1 MEKAFEDAI
10 VDHLTTH
17 GWLSDTGSGTGAGS
31 SAASTRSS
39 TGWDKRRALYVPDV
53 LHWLE
58 TQYPEEYLK
67 AVPESLT
74 GVQREV
80 YVSKL
85 LDRLAEMLD
94 KTPILNNR
102 TKQVQHGLLGT
113 LRGGFS
119 HAQRGQRKA
128 TFGPMVAFYPENP
141 LYTNAI
147 EDAQRNRLRVLRQ
160 VPFDVTGTDTLDLVL
175 TVNGI
180 PVVTM
185 ELKTDNTQAVR
196 DAVKQYKEDRRPNK
210 NRPLLKPG
218 RALVHFAVSN
228 QEVYMS
234 TVLAGLN
241 TFFLPFNQGNDG
253 HAGNPP
259 NPHGSDT
266 SYLWEEVLDTE
277 LFLRILRDYALW
289 EPSSK
294 GNQGRL
300 IFPRYHQLR
309 ATEKVMD
316 DIATRGAGGRYLIQ
330 HSAGSGKTKTIAWL
344 AHRAGRFIDSTGK
357 PVFDSVI
364 VVTDRTVLDDNIKE
378 GLDLLRASE
387 GLVVNVD
394 NKLGSKSKT
403 LEAALSRGGHIVS
416 CTIQTFP
423 ALAKMMEKSPALAG
437 RNYCVI
443 MDEAHSSQHGE
454 AATRLREILVDVDL
468 PEGEDISADDVLL
481 AMNKAIANSPNLS
494 FIALTATPKGKTF
507 AVYGVPNPNG
517 KDDPSVPD
525 DPENPE
531 KRVAFD
537 SYFMSQAIEEGFIL
551 DVLGN
556 YSTYQM
562 FARIRDQLDREDT
575 VNLGEAVSD
584 MVRFVRIH
592 PTSIAQKVAVTVE
605 HFRRNVMHHLNGT
618 AKAMVVAPDRMSAA
632 TWSHKMNEYIAKS
645 EYTDMT
651 TLVAFSG
658 SLAYSD
664 DPDAPEI
671 TEASINGVRDTAL
684 HFREHDEAKVLIVAN
699 KFQTGFDEPRLCAM
713 YVDRELS
720 GVQAVQTLSR
730 LNRVIPDK
738 PKPMVVD
745 FVNEPAK
752 ILKSFEPYYR
762 DAHIEEEIPAN
773 ALADLGDILDAA
785 AFYTPEELQS
795 LADAYIARQDAETLQ
810 GLVSPI
816 RARWNNHMRQARQ
829 THNKE
834 AYKEGTAFRANLIKY
849 AHAWEFLSQI
859 VDFQDVLLHK
869 RAIVAGLMAK
879 NLNLERQ
886 DDEDDYTVGIEL
898 VGVAVEPATEGIDLG
913 LAAEEI
919 DGKLELPGFDGRPV
933 AKNSPVKAA
942 FDEAVDQVN
951 QILAAVGID
960 ASNEATKS
968 AIRASYGI
976 LVEDRTVQALARE
989 NDPSQVAGTDA
1000 FKNKGFGAIM
1010 QAARE
1015 SNEVFEAVTAD
1026 ADNLDLF
1033 LTALAKMLVAA
1044 SPRSVEKYFSSTNR
1058 PIEVDFGA
1066 NSSTEAPASY

>member
-1 MEKAFEDAI
+1 MGIQSTMEQAFEDAI
-10 VDHLTTH
+10 VDHLGQS
-17 GWLSDTGSGTGAGS
+17 GWLTDTGS
-31 SAASTRSS
+31 SA
-39 TGWDKRRALYVPDV
+39 GWDKARALYVPDV
-53 LHWLE
+53 LYWLK
-58 TQYPEEYLK
+58 TQYPEEYAK

-74 GVQREV
+74 GIQRDV

-85 LDRLAEMLD
+85 LDRLTEMLD
-94 KTPILNNR
+94 KTPILNNK
-102 TKQVQHGLLGT
+102 TKKVQQGLLGT

-119 HAQRGQRKA
+119 HSQRGQMKA

-147 EDAQRNRLRVLRQ
+147 EDAQKNRLRVLRQ
-160 VPFDVTGTDTLDLVL
+160 VPFDIKGTDTLDLVL

-196 DAVKQYKEDRRPNK
+196 DAVKQYKVDRKPTK

-228 QEVYMS
+228 QDVQMT
-234 TVLAGLN
+234 TVLAGLD

-253 HAGNPP
+253 HAGNPS

-266 SYLWEEVLDTE
+266 SYLWEEVFEPE

-294 GNQGRL
+294 GNKGRL
-300 IFPRYHQLR
+300 VFPRYHQLR
-309 ATEKVMD
+309 AAEKVID

-344 AHRAGRFIDSTGK
+344 AHRAGRVIDDAGT

-364 VVTDRTVLDDNIKE
+364 VVTDRTVLDNNIKE

-394 NKLGSKSKT
+394 NELGSKSKT
-403 LEAALSRGGHIVS
+403 LEAALTRGGHIIS

-454 AATRLREILVDVDL
+454 AATRLREILVDVDM
-468 PEGEDISADDVLL
+468 PDGEDISSDDVLL
-481 AMNKAIANSPNLS
+481 AMDKAVANSPNLS
-494 FIALTATPKGKTF
+494 FIALTATPKAKTL
-507 AVYGVPNPNG
+507 AAYGMVDPDNPG
-517 KDDPSVPD
+517 
-525 DPENPE
+525 

-537 SYFMSQAIEEGFIL
+537 TYEMSQAIEEGFIL
-551 DVLGN
+551 DVLAN
-556 YSTYQM
+556 YSTYAM
-562 FARIRDQLDREDT
+562 FARIRDELGREDT
-575 VNLGEAVSD
+575 VNFGEAVTD

-592 PTSIAQKVAVTVE
+592 PTSIAQKVEVAVE
-605 HFRRNVMHHLNGT
+605 HFRRNVMHHLGGT

-632 TWSHKMNEYIAKS
+632 TWSHKMNEYIAKRG
-645 EYTDMT
+645 YDDMT
-651 TLVAFSG
+651 TLVAISG
-658 SLAYSD
+658 SLKYGDGAD
-664 DPDAPEI
+664 VIEV
-671 TEASINGVRDTAL
+671 TEASMNGVPDTAL
-684 HFREHDEAKVLIVAN
+684 HFRENDDAKVLIVAN

-713 YVDRELS
+713 YVDRKLS

-730 LNRVIPDK
+730 LNRVFPDK

-745 FVNEPAK
+745 FVNETSA
-752 ILKSFEPYYR
+752 ILESFKPYYR
-762 DAHIEEEIPAN
+762 GAHIEDEIPAN
-773 ALADLGDILDAA
+773 ALADLGDTLDAA
-785 AFYTPEELQS
+785 AFYTPEELDK
-795 LADAYIARQDAETLQ
+795 LADAYIAREDSETLQ
-810 GLVSPI
+810 SLVSPI
-816 RARWNNHMRQARQ
+816 RGRWNDHMRDARLKLD
-829 THNKE
+829 KE
-834 AYKEGTAFRANLIKY
+834 AYEEGKSFRANLIKY

-859 VDFQDVLLHK
+859 VDFQDALLHK
-869 RAIVAGLMAK
+869 RAIVAGLLSK

-886 DDEDDYTVGIEL
+886 DDDDDYTVGIEL
-898 VGVAVEPATEGIDLG
+898 VGVAVEPIADAIDLG
-913 LAAEEI
+913 LASEEI
-919 DGKLELPGFDGRPV
+919 NGELELPGFDGRPV
-933 AKNSPVKAA
+933 GENSPVQAA

-951 QILAAVGID
+951 QLMSTLGVEGSTEAAG
-960 ASNEATKS
+960 S

-976 LVEDRTVQALARE
+976 LVEDMTVQALARE

-1000 FKNKGFGAIM
+1000 FKNKGFGALV

-1015 SNEVFEAVTAD
+1015 SQEVFETITAD
-1026 ADNLDLF
+1026 PDNLERF
-1033 LTALAKMLVAA
+1033 LEVLAHMIVAA
-1044 SPRSVEKYFSSTNR
+1044 KDEQESK
-1058 PIEVDFGA
+1058 
-1066 NSSTEAPASY
+1066 

>member
-1 MEKAFEDAI
+1 MGIRSTMEQAFEDAI
-10 VDHLTTH
+10 VDHLGQS
-17 GWLSDTGSGTGAGS
+17 GWLTDTGS
-31 SAASTRSS
+31 SA
-39 TGWDKRRALYVPDV
+39 GWDKARALYVPDV
-53 LHWLE
+53 LYWLE
-58 TQYPEEYLK
+58 TQYPEEYAK

-74 GVQREV
+74 GIQRDV

-85 LDRLAEMLD
+85 LDRLTEMLD
-94 KTPILNNR
+94 KTPILNNK
-102 TKQVQHGLLGT
+102 TKKVQHGLLGT

-119 HAQRGQRKA
+119 HSQRGQMKA
-128 TFGPMVAFYPENP
+128 TFGPLVAFYPENP

-147 EDAQRNRLRVLRQ
+147 EDAQKNRLRVLRQ
-160 VPFDVTGTDTLDLVL
+160 VPFDTTGTDTLDLVL

-196 DAVKQYKEDRRPNK
+196 DAVKQYKVDRKPTK

-228 QEVYMS
+228 QDVQMT
-234 TVLAGLN
+234 TVLAGLD

-253 HAGNPP
+253 HAGNPS

-266 SYLWEEVLDTE
+266 SYLWEEVFESE

-294 GNQGRL
+294 GNKGRL
-300 IFPRYHQLR
+300 VFPRYHQLR
-309 ATEKVMD
+309 AAEKVID

-344 AHRAGRFIDSTGK
+344 AHRAGRVIDDAGT

-394 NKLGSKSKT
+394 NELGSKSKT
-403 LEAALSRGGHIVS
+403 LEAALTRGGHIIS

-454 AATRLREILVDVDL
+454 AATRLREILVDVDM
-468 PEGEDISADDVLL
+468 PDGDDISSDDVLL
-481 AMNKAIANSPNLS
+481 AMDNAVANSPNLS
-494 FIALTATPKGKTF
+494 FIALTATPKAKTL
-507 AVYGVPNPNG
+507 AAYGMADPDNP
-517 KDDPSVPD
+517 D
-525 DPENPE
+525 

-537 SYFMSQAIEEGFIL
+537 TYEMSQAIEEGFIL
-551 DVLGN
+551 DVLAN
-556 YSTYQM
+556 YSTYAM
-562 FARIRDQLDREDT
+562 FARIRDELGREDT
-575 VNLGEAVSD
+575 VNFGEAVTD

-592 PTSIAQKVAVTVE
+592 PTSIAQKVEVAVE
-605 HFRRNVMHHLNGT
+605 HFRRNVMHHLGGT

-632 TWSHKMNEYIAKS
+632 TWSHKMNEYIAKRG
-645 EYTDMT
+645 YDDMT

-658 SLAYSD
+658 SLKYGDGD
-664 DPDAPEI
+664 DAIEV
-671 TEASINGVRDTAL
+671 TEASMNGVRDTAL
-684 HFREHDEAKVLIVAN
+684 HFRENDDAKVLIVAN

-713 YVDRELS
+713 YVDRKLS

-730 LNRVIPDK
+730 LNRVFPDK

-745 FVNEPAK
+745 FVNETSA
-752 ILKSFEPYYR
+752 ILESFKPYYR
-762 DAHIEEEIPAN
+762 GAHIEDEIPAN
-773 ALADLGDILDAA
+773 ALADLGDTLDAA
-785 AFYTPEELQS
+785 AFYTPEELDK
-795 LADAYIARQDAETLQ
+795 LAEAYIAREDSETLQ
-810 GLVSPI
+810 SLVSPI
-816 RARWNNHMRQARQ
+816 RGRWNDHMRDARLKLD
-829 THNKE
+829 KE
-834 AYKEGTAFRANLIKY
+834 AYEEGKSFRANLIKY

-859 VDFQDVLLHK
+859 VDFQDALLHK
-869 RAIVAGLMAK
+869 RAIVAGLLSK

-886 DDEDDYTVGIEL
+886 DDDDDYTVGIEL
-898 VGVAVEPATEGIDLG
+898 VGVAVEPIADAIDLG
-913 LAAEEI
+913 LASEEI
-919 DGKLELPGFDGRPV
+919 NGELELPGFDGRPV
-933 AKNSPVKAA
+933 GENSPVQAA

-951 QILAAVGID
+951 QLMAALGVEG
-960 ASNEATKS
+960 STEAAGS
-968 AIRASYGI
+968 VIRASYGI
-976 LVEDRTVQALARE
+976 LVEDTTVQALARE

-1000 FKNKGFGAIM
+1000 FKNKGFGALV
-1010 QAARE
+1010 QVARE
-1015 SNEVFEAVTAD
+1015 SQELFETITAD
-1026 ADNLDLF
+1026 PDNLERF
-1033 LTALAKMLVAA
+1033 LEVLAHMVVAA
-1044 SPRSVEKYFSSTNR
+1044 KDEQESK
-1058 PIEVDFGA
+1058 
-1066 NSSTEAPASY
+1066 

>member
-1 MEKAFEDAI
+1 MGIQSTMEQAFEDAI
-10 VDHLTTH
+10 VNHLGQS
-17 GWLSDTGSGTGAGS
+17 GWLTDTGSS
-31 SAASTRSS
+31 D
-39 TGWDKRRALYVPDV
+39 GWDKIRALYVPDV
-53 LHWLE
+53 LYWLE
-58 TQYPEEYLK
+58 SQYPEEYAK

-74 GVQREV
+74 GTQRDV

-85 LDRLAEMLD
+85 LDRLTEMLD
-94 KTPILNNR
+94 KTPILNNK
-102 TKQVQHGLLGT
+102 TKKVQHGLLGT

-119 HAQRGQRKA
+119 HSQRGQMKA

-147 EDAQRNRLRVLRQ
+147 EDAQKNRLRVLRQ
-160 VPFDVTGTDTLDLVL
+160 VPFDIKGTDTLDLVL

-196 DAVKQYKEDRRPNK
+196 DAVKQYKVDRKPTK

-228 QEVYMS
+228 QDVQMT
-234 TVLAGLN
+234 TVLAGLD

-253 HAGNPP
+253 HAGNPS

-266 SYLWEEVLDTE
+266 SYLWEEVFESE

-294 GNQGRL
+294 GNKGRL
-300 IFPRYHQLR
+300 VFPRYHQLR
-309 ATEKVMD
+309 AAEKVID

-344 AHRAGRFIDSTGK
+344 AHRAGRVIDDAGT

-394 NKLGSKSKT
+394 NELGSKSKT
-403 LEAALSRGGHIVS
+403 LEAALTRGGHIIS

-454 AATRLREILVDVDL
+454 AATRLREILVDVDM
-468 PEGEDISADDVLL
+468 PDGEDISSDDVLL
-481 AMNKAIANSPNLS
+481 AMDKAVANSPNLS
-494 FIALTATPKGKTF
+494 FIALTATPKAKTL
-507 AVYGVPNPNG
+507 AAYGMVDPDNPG
-517 KDDPSVPD
+517 
-525 DPENPE
+525 

-537 SYFMSQAIEEGFIL
+537 TYEMSQAIEEGFIL
-551 DVLGN
+551 DVLAN
-556 YSTYQM
+556 YSTYAM
-562 FARIRDQLDREDT
+562 FARIRDELGREDT
-575 VNLGEAVSD
+575 VNFGEAVTD

-592 PTSIAQKVAVTVE
+592 PTSIAQKVEVAVE
-605 HFRRNVMHHLNGT
+605 HFRRNVMHHLGGT

-632 TWSHKMNEYIAKS
+632 TWSHKMNEYIAKRG
-645 EYTDMT
+645 YDDMT
-651 TLVAFSG
+651 TLVAISG
-658 SLAYSD
+658 SLKYGDGAD
-664 DPDAPEI
+664 VIEV
-671 TEASINGVRDTAL
+671 TEASMNGVPDTAL
-684 HFREHDEAKVLIVAN
+684 HFRENDDAKVLIVAN

-713 YVDRELS
+713 YVDRKLS

-730 LNRVIPDK
+730 LNRVFPDK

-745 FVNEPAK
+745 FVNETSA
-752 ILKSFEPYYR
+752 ILESFKPYYR
-762 DAHIEEEIPAN
+762 GAHIEDEIPAN
-773 ALADLGDILDAA
+773 ALADLGDTLDAA
-785 AFYTPEELQS
+785 AFYTPEELDK
-795 LADAYIARQDAETLQ
+795 LADAYIAREDSETLQ
-810 GLVSPI
+810 SLVSPI
-816 RARWNNHMRQARQ
+816 RGRWNDHMRDARLKLD
-829 THNKE
+829 KE
-834 AYKEGTAFRANLIKY
+834 AYEEGKSFRANLIKY

-859 VDFQDVLLHK
+859 VDFQDALLHK
-869 RAIVAGLMAK
+869 RAIVAGLLSK

-886 DDEDDYTVGIEL
+886 DDDDDYTVGIEL
-898 VGVAVEPATEGIDLG
+898 VGVAVEPIADAIDLG
-913 LAAEEI
+913 LASEEI
-919 DGKLELPGFDGRPV
+919 NGELELPGFDGRPV
-933 AKNSPVKAA
+933 GENSPVQAA

-951 QILAAVGID
+951 QLMSTLGVEGSTEAAG
-960 ASNEATKS
+960 S

-976 LVEDRTVQALARE
+976 LVEDTTVQALARE

-1000 FKNKGFGAIM
+1000 FKNKGFGALV

-1015 SNEVFEAVTAD
+1015 SQEVFETITAD
-1026 ADNLDLF
+1026 PDNLERF
-1033 LTALAKMLVAA
+1033 LEVLAHMIVAA
-1044 SPRSVEKYFSSTNR
+1044 KDEQESK
-1058 PIEVDFGA
+1058 
-1066 NSSTEAPASY
+1066 

>member
-1 MEKAFEDAI
+1 MGIQSTMEQAFEDAI
-10 VDHLTTH
+10 VDHLGQS
-17 GWLSDTGSGTGAGS
+17 GWLTDTGSRA
-31 SAASTRSS
+31 
-39 TGWDKRRALYVPDV
+39 GWDKARALYVPDV
-53 LHWLE
+53 LYWLE
-58 TQYPEEYLK
+58 TQYPEEFVK

-74 GVQREV
+74 GIQRDV

-85 LDRLAEMLD
+85 LDRLTEMLD
-94 KTPILNNR
+94 KTPILNNK
-102 TKQVQHGLLGT
+102 TKKVQHGLLGT

-119 HAQRGQRKA
+119 HSQRGQLKA

-147 EDAQRNRLRVLRQ
+147 EDAQKNRLRVLRQ
-160 VPFDVTGTDTLDLVL
+160 VPFDTKGTDTLDLVL

-196 DAVKQYKEDRRPNK
+196 DAVKQYKVDRKPTK

-228 QEVYMS
+228 QDVQMT
-234 TVLAGLN
+234 TVLAGLD

-253 HAGNPP
+253 HAGNPS

-266 SYLWEEVLDTE
+266 SYLWEEVFESE

-294 GNQGRL
+294 GNKGRL
-300 IFPRYHQLR
+300 VFPRYHQLR
-309 ATEKVMD
+309 AAEKVID

-344 AHRAGRFIDSTGK
+344 AHRAGRVIDDAGT

-394 NKLGSKSKT
+394 NELGSKSKT
-403 LEAALSRGGHIVS
+403 LEAALTRGGHIIS

-454 AATRLREILVDVDL
+454 AATRLREILVDVDM
-468 PEGEDISADDVLL
+468 PDGEDISSDDVLL
-481 AMNKAIANSPNLS
+481 AMDKAVANSPNLS
-494 FIALTATPKGKTF
+494 FIALTATPKAKTL
-507 AVYGVPNPNG
+507 AAYGMVDPNN
-517 KDDPSVPD
+517 PD
-525 DPENPE
+525 

-537 SYFMSQAIEEGFIL
+537 TYEMSQAIEEGFIL
-551 DVLGN
+551 DVLAN
-556 YSTYQM
+556 YSTYAM
-562 FARIRDQLDREDT
+562 FARIRDELGREDT
-575 VNLGEAVSD
+575 VNFGEAVTD

-592 PTSIAQKVAVTVE
+592 PTSIAQKVEVAVE
-605 HFRRNVMHHLNGT
+605 HFRRNVMHHLGGT

-632 TWSHKMNEYIAKS
+632 TWSHKMNEYIAKRG
-645 EYTDMT
+645 YDDMT

-658 SLAYSD
+658 SLKYGDGD
-664 DPDAPEI
+664 DAVEV
-671 TEASINGVRDTAL
+671 TEASMNGVRDTAL
-684 HFREHDEAKVLIVAN
+684 HFRENDDAKVLIVAN

-713 YVDRELS
+713 YVDRKLS

-730 LNRVIPDK
+730 LNRVFPDK

-745 FVNEPAK
+745 FVNETSA
-752 ILKSFEPYYR
+752 ILDSFKPYYR
-762 DAHIEEEIPAN
+762 GAHIEDEIPAN
-773 ALADLGDILDAA
+773 ALADLGDTLDAA
-785 AFYTPEELQS
+785 AFYTPEELDS
-795 LADAYIARQDAETLQ
+795 LADAYIAREDAEALQ

-816 RARWNNHMRQARQ
+816 RARWNDHMRDARLKLD
-829 THNKE
+829 KE
-834 AYKEGTAFRANLIKY
+834 AYEEGKSFRANLIKY

-859 VDFQDVLLHK
+859 VDFQDALLHK
-869 RAIVAGLMAK
+869 RAIVAGLLSK

-886 DDEDDYTVGIEL
+886 DDDDDYTVGIEL
-898 VGVAVEPATEGIDLG
+898 VGVAVEPIADAIDLG
-913 LAAEEI
+913 LASEEI
-919 DGKLELPGFDGRPV
+919 NGELELPGFDGRPV
-933 AKNSPVKAA
+933 GENSPVQAA

-951 QILAAVGID
+951 QIMAALGVEG
-960 ASNEATKS
+960 STEAAGS

-976 LVEDRTVQALARE
+976 LVEDTTVQALARE

-1000 FKNKGFGAIM
+1000 FKNKGFGALV

-1015 SNEVFEAVTAD
+1015 SQEVFETITAD
-1026 ADNLDLF
+1026 PDNLDKF
-1033 LTALAKMLVAA
+1033 LEVLAHMIVAA
-1044 SPRSVEKYFSSTNR
+1044 KDEQESK
-1058 PIEVDFGA
+1058 
-1066 NSSTEAPASY
+1066 

>member
-1 MEKAFEDAI
+1 MGIQSTMEQAFEDAI
-10 VDHLTTH
+10 VDHLGQS
-17 GWLSDTGSGTGAGS
+17 GWLTDTGS
-31 SAASTRSS
+31 SA
-39 TGWDKRRALYVPDV
+39 GWDKARALYVPDV
-53 LHWLE
+53 LYWLK
-58 TQYPEEYLK
+58 TQYPEEYAK

-74 GVQREV
+74 GIQRDV

-85 LDRLAEMLD
+85 LDRLTEMLD
-94 KTPILNNR
+94 KTPILNNK
-102 TKQVQHGLLGT
+102 TKKVQQGLLGT

-119 HAQRGQRKA
+119 HSQRGQMKA
-128 TFGPMVAFYPENP
+128 TFGPLVAFYPENP

-147 EDAQRNRLRVLRQ
+147 EDAQKNRLRVLRQ
-160 VPFDVTGTDTLDLVL
+160 VPFDIKGTDTLDLVL

-196 DAVKQYKEDRRPNK
+196 DAVKQYKVDRKPTK

-228 QEVYMS
+228 QDVQMT
-234 TVLAGLN
+234 TVLAGLD

-253 HAGNPP
+253 HAGNPS

-266 SYLWEEVLDTE
+266 SYLWEEVFESE

-294 GNQGRL
+294 GNKGRL
-300 IFPRYHQLR
+300 VFPRYHQLR
-309 ATEKVMD
+309 AAEKVID

-344 AHRAGRFIDSTGK
+344 AHRAGRVIDDAGT

-364 VVTDRTVLDDNIKE
+364 VVTDRTVLDNNIKE

-394 NKLGSKSKT
+394 NELGSKSKT
-403 LEAALSRGGHIVS
+403 LEAALTRGGHIIS

-454 AATRLREILVDVDL
+454 AATRLREILVDVDM
-468 PEGEDISADDVLL
+468 PDGEDISSDDVLL
-481 AMNKAIANSPNLS
+481 AMDKAVANSPNLS
-494 FIALTATPKGKTF
+494 FIALTATPKAKTL
-507 AVYGVPNPNG
+507 AAYGMVDPDNPG
-517 KDDPSVPD
+517 
-525 DPENPE
+525 

-537 SYFMSQAIEEGFIL
+537 TYEMSQAIEEGFIL
-551 DVLGN
+551 DVLAN
-556 YSTYQM
+556 YSTYAM
-562 FARIRDQLDREDT
+562 FARIRDELGREDT
-575 VNLGEAVSD
+575 VNFGEAVTD

-592 PTSIAQKVAVTVE
+592 PTSIAQKVEVAVE
-605 HFRRNVMHHLNGT
+605 HFRRNVMHHLGGT

-632 TWSHKMNEYIAKS
+632 TWSHKMNEYIAKRG
-645 EYTDMT
+645 YDDMT
-651 TLVAFSG
+651 TLVAISG
-658 SLAYSD
+658 SLKYGDGAD
-664 DPDAPEI
+664 VIEV
-671 TEASINGVRDTAL
+671 TEASMNGVPDTAL
-684 HFREHDEAKVLIVAN
+684 HFRENDDAKVLIVAN

-713 YVDRELS
+713 YVDRKLS

-730 LNRVIPDK
+730 LNRVFPDK

-745 FVNEPAK
+745 FVNETSA
-752 ILKSFEPYYR
+752 ILDSFKPYYR
-762 DAHIEEEIPAN
+762 GAHIEDEIPAN
-773 ALADLGDILDAA
+773 ALADLGDTLDAA
-785 AFYTPEELQS
+785 AFYTPEELDK
-795 LADAYIARQDAETLQ
+795 LADAYIAREDSETLQ
-810 GLVSPI
+810 SLVSPI
-816 RARWNNHMRQARQ
+816 RGRWNDHMRDARLKLD
-829 THNKE
+829 KE
-834 AYKEGTAFRANLIKY
+834 AYEEGKTFRANLIKY

-859 VDFQDVLLHK
+859 VDFQDALLHK
-869 RAIVAGLMAK
+869 RAIVAGLLSK

-886 DDEDDYTVGIEL
+886 DDDDDYTVGIEL
-898 VGVAVEPATEGIDLG
+898 VGVAVEPIADAIDLG
-913 LAAEEI
+913 LASEEI
-919 DGKLELPGFDGRPV
+919 NGELELPGFDGRPV
-933 AKNSPVKAA
+933 GENSPVQAA

-951 QILAAVGID
+951 QLMAALGVEG
-960 ASNEATKS
+960 STEAAGS

-976 LVEDRTVQALARE
+976 LVEDTTVQALARE

-1000 FKNKGFGAIM
+1000 FKNKGFGALV

-1015 SNEVFEAVTAD
+1015 SQEVFETITAD
-1026 ADNLDLF
+1026 PDNLERF
-1033 LTALAKMLVAA
+1033 LEVLAHMIVAA
-1044 SPRSVEKYFSSTNR
+1044 KDEQESK
-1058 PIEVDFGA
+1058 
-1066 NSSTEAPASY
+1066 

>member
-1 MEKAFEDAI
+1 MGIQSTMEKAFEDAI
-10 VDHLTTH
+10 VDHLCQS
-17 GWLSDTGSGTGAGS
+17 GWLTDTGS
-31 SAASTRSS
+31 SA
-39 TGWDKRRALYVPDV
+39 GWDKARALYVPDV
-53 LHWLE
+53 LYWLE
-58 TQYPEEYLK
+58 TQYPEEYAK
-67 AVPESLT
+67 AVPESLA
-74 GVQREV
+74 GIQRDV

-85 LDRLAEMLD
+85 LDRLTEMLD
-94 KTPILNNR
+94 KTPILNNK
-102 TKQVQHGLLGT
+102 TKKVQHGLLGT

-119 HAQRGQRKA
+119 HSQRGQMKA
-128 TFGPMVAFYPENP
+128 TFGPLVAFYPENP

-147 EDAQRNRLRVLRQ
+147 EDAQKNRLRVLRQ
-160 VPFDVTGTDTLDLVL
+160 VPFDTKGTDTLDLVL

-196 DAVKQYKEDRRPNK
+196 DAVKQYKVDRKPTK

-228 QEVYMS
+228 QDVQMT
-234 TVLAGLN
+234 TVLAGLD

-253 HAGNPP
+253 HAGNPS

-266 SYLWEEVLDTE
+266 SYLWEEVFESE

-294 GNQGRL
+294 GNKGRL

-309 ATEKVMD
+309 AAEKVID

-344 AHRAGRFIDSTGK
+344 AHRAGRVIDDAGT

-394 NKLGSKSKT
+394 NELGSKSKT
-403 LEAALSRGGHIVS
+403 LEAALTRGGHIIS

-454 AATRLREILVDVDL
+454 AATRLREILVDVDM
-468 PEGEDISADDVLL
+468 PDGEDISSDDVLL
-481 AMNKAIANSPNLS
+481 AMDKAVANSPNLS
-494 FIALTATPKGKTF
+494 FIALTATPKAKTL
-507 AVYGVPNPNG
+507 AAYGMVDPNN
-517 KDDPSVPD
+517 PD
-525 DPENPE
+525 

-537 SYFMSQAIEEGFIL
+537 TYEMSQAIEEGFIL
-551 DVLGN
+551 DVLAN
-556 YSTYQM
+556 YSTYEM
-562 FARIRDQLDREDT
+562 FARIRDELGREDT
-575 VNLGEAVSD
+575 VNFGEAVTD

-592 PTSIAQKVAVTVE
+592 PTSIAQKVEVAVE
-605 HFRRNVMHHLNGT
+605 HFRRNVMHHLGGT

-632 TWSHKMNEYIAKS
+632 TWSHKMNEYIAKRG
-645 EYTDMT
+645 YDDMT

-658 SLAYSD
+658 SLKYGDGD
-664 DPDAPEI
+664 DAVEV
-671 TEASINGVRDTAL
+671 TEASMNGVRDTAL
-684 HFREHDEAKVLIVAN
+684 HFRENDDAKVLIVAN

-713 YVDRELS
+713 YVDRKLS

-730 LNRVIPDK
+730 LNRVFPNK

-745 FVNEPAK
+745 FANEMSA
-752 ILKSFEPYYR
+752 ILESFKPYYR
-762 DAHIEEEIPAN
+762 GAHIEDEIPAN
-773 ALADLGDILDAA
+773 ALADLGDTLDAA
-785 AFYTPEELQS
+785 AFYTPEELDK
-795 LADAYIARQDAETLQ
+795 LADAYIAREDSETLQ
-810 GLVSPI
+810 SLVSPI
-816 RARWNNHMRQARQ
+816 RARWNDHMRDARLKQ
-829 THNKE
+829 DKE
-834 AYKEGTAFRANLIKY
+834 AYEEGKSFRANLIKY

-859 VDFQDVLLHK
+859 VDFQDALLHK
-869 RAIVAGLMAK
+869 RAIVAGLLSK

-886 DDEDDYTVGIEL
+886 DDDDDYTVGIEL
-898 VGVAVEPATEGIDLG
+898 VGVAVEPTADAIDLG
-913 LAAEEI
+913 LASEEI
-919 DGKLELPGFDGRPV
+919 NGELELPGFDGRPV
-933 AKNSPVKAA
+933 GENSPVQAA

-951 QILAAVGID
+951 QLMAALGVEG
-960 ASNEATKS
+960 STEAAGS

-976 LVEDRTVQALARE
+976 LVEDATVQALARE

-1000 FKNKGFGAIM
+1000 FKNKGFGALL

-1015 SNEVFEAVTAD
+1015 SQEVFETITAD
-1026 ADNLDLF
+1026 PDNLERF
-1033 LTALAKMLVAA
+1033 LEVLAHMIVAA
-1044 SPRSVEKYFSSTNR
+1044 KDEQESK
-1058 PIEVDFGA
+1058 
-1066 NSSTEAPASY
+1066 

>member
-1 MEKAFEDAI
+1 MGIQSTMEQAFEDAI
-10 VDHLTTH
+10 VDHLGQS
-17 GWLSDTGSGTGAGS
+17 GWLTDTGSRA
-31 SAASTRSS
+31 
-39 TGWDKRRALYVPDV
+39 GWDKARALYVPDV
-53 LHWLE
+53 LYWLE
-58 TQYPEEYLK
+58 TQYPEEFVK

-74 GVQREV
+74 GIQRDV

-85 LDRLAEMLD
+85 LDRLTEMLD
-94 KTPILNNR
+94 KTPILNNK
-102 TKQVQHGLLGT
+102 TKKVQHGLLGT

-119 HAQRGQRKA
+119 HSQRGQLKA

-147 EDAQRNRLRVLRQ
+147 EDAQKNRLRVLRQ
-160 VPFDVTGTDTLDLVL
+160 VPFDTKGTDTLDLVL

-196 DAVKQYKEDRRPNK
+196 DAVKQYKVDRKPTK

-228 QEVYMS
+228 QDVQMT
-234 TVLAGLN
+234 TVLAGLD

-253 HAGNPP
+253 HAGNPS

-266 SYLWEEVLDTE
+266 SYLWEEVFESE

-294 GNQGRL
+294 GNKGRL
-300 IFPRYHQLR
+300 VFPRYHQLR
-309 ATEKVMD
+309 AAEKVID

-344 AHRAGRFIDSTGK
+344 AHRAGRVIDDAGT

-394 NKLGSKSKT
+394 NELGSKSKT
-403 LEAALSRGGHIVS
+403 LEAALTRGGHIIS

-454 AATRLREILVDVDL
+454 AATRLREILVDVDM
-468 PEGEDISADDVLL
+468 PDGDDISSDDVLL
-481 AMNKAIANSPNLS
+481 AMDKAVANSPNLS
-494 FIALTATPKGKTF
+494 FIALTATPKAKTL
-507 AVYGVPNPNG
+507 AAYGMVDPNN
-517 KDDPSVPD
+517 PD
-525 DPENPE
+525 

-537 SYFMSQAIEEGFIL
+537 TYEMSQAIEEGFIL
-551 DVLGN
+551 DVLAN
-556 YSTYQM
+556 YSTYAM
-562 FARIRDQLDREDT
+562 FARIRDELGREDT
-575 VNLGEAVSD
+575 VNFGEAVTD

-592 PTSIAQKVAVTVE
+592 PTSIAQKVEVAVE
-605 HFRRNVMHHLNGT
+605 HFRRNVMHHLGGT

-632 TWSHKMNEYIAKS
+632 TWSHKMNEYIAKRG
-645 EYTDMT
+645 YDDMT

-658 SLAYSD
+658 SLKYGDGD
-664 DPDAPEI
+664 DAVEV
-671 TEASINGVRDTAL
+671 TEASMNGVRDTAL
-684 HFREHDEAKVLIVAN
+684 HFRENDDAKVLIVAN

-713 YVDRELS
+713 YVDRKLS

-730 LNRVIPDK
+730 LNRVFPDK

-745 FVNEPAK
+745 FVNETSA
-752 ILKSFEPYYR
+752 ILDSFKPYYR
-762 DAHIEEEIPAN
+762 GAHIEDEIPAN
-773 ALADLGDILDAA
+773 ALADLGDTLDAA
-785 AFYTPEELQS
+785 AFYTPEELDS
-795 LADAYIARQDAETLQ
+795 LADAYIAREDAEALQ

-816 RARWNNHMRQARQ
+816 RARWNDHMRDARLKLD
-829 THNKE
+829 KE
-834 AYKEGTAFRANLIKY
+834 AYEEGKSFRANLIKY

-859 VDFQDVLLHK
+859 VDFQDALLHK
-869 RAIVAGLMAK
+869 RAIVAGLLSK

-886 DDEDDYTVGIEL
+886 DDDDDYTVGIEL
-898 VGVAVEPATEGIDLG
+898 VGVAVEPIADAIDLG
-913 LAAEEI
+913 LASEEI
-919 DGKLELPGFDGRPV
+919 NGELELPGFDGRPV
-933 AKNSPVKAA
+933 GENSPVQAA

-951 QILAAVGID
+951 QIMAALGVEG
-960 ASNEATKS
+960 STEAAGS

-976 LVEDRTVQALARE
+976 LVEDTTVQALARE

-1000 FKNKGFGAIM
+1000 FKNKGFGALV

-1015 SNEVFEAVTAD
+1015 SQEVFETITAD
-1026 ADNLDLF
+1026 PDNLDKF
-1033 LTALAKMLVAA
+1033 LEVLAHMIVAA
-1044 SPRSVEKYFSSTNR
+1044 KDEQESK
-1058 PIEVDFGA
+1058 
-1066 NSSTEAPASY
+1066 

>member
-1 MEKAFEDAI
+1 MGIQSTMEQAFEDAI
-10 VDHLTTH
+10 VDHLGQS
-17 GWLSDTGSGTGAGS
+17 GWLTDTGS
-31 SAASTRSS
+31 SA
-39 TGWDKRRALYVPDV
+39 GWDKARALYVPDV
-53 LHWLE
+53 LYWLE
-58 TQYPEEYLK
+58 TQYPEEYAK
-67 AVPESLT
+67 AVPESLA
-74 GVQREV
+74 GIQRDV

-85 LDRLAEMLD
+85 LDRLTEMLD
-94 KTPILNNR
+94 KTPILNNK
-102 TKQVQHGLLGT
+102 TKKVQQGLLGT

-119 HAQRGQRKA
+119 HSQRGQMKA

-147 EDAQRNRLRVLRQ
+147 EDAQKNRLRVLRQ
-160 VPFDVTGTDTLDLVL
+160 VPFDTTGTDTLDLVL

-196 DAVKQYKEDRRPNK
+196 DAVKQYKVDRKPTK

-228 QEVYMS
+228 QDVQMT
-234 TVLAGLN
+234 TVLAGLD

-253 HAGNPP
+253 HAGNPS

-266 SYLWEEVLDTE
+266 SYLWEEVFESE

-294 GNQGRL
+294 GNKGRL
-300 IFPRYHQLR
+300 VFPRYHQLR
-309 ATEKVMD
+309 AAEKVID

-344 AHRAGRFIDSTGK
+344 AHRAGRVIDDAGT

-394 NKLGSKSKT
+394 NELGSKSKT
-403 LEAALSRGGHIVS
+403 LEAALTRGGHIIS

-454 AATRLREILVDVDL
+454 AATRLREILVDVDM
-468 PEGEDISADDVLL
+468 PDGEDISSDDVLL
-481 AMNKAIANSPNLS
+481 AMDKAVANSPNLS
-494 FIALTATPKGKTF
+494 FIALTATPKAKTL
-507 AVYGVPNPNG
+507 AAYGMVDPDNPG
-517 KDDPSVPD
+517 
-525 DPENPE
+525 

-537 SYFMSQAIEEGFIL
+537 TYEMSQAIEEGFIL
-551 DVLGN
+551 DVLAN
-556 YSTYQM
+556 YSTYAM
-562 FARIRDQLDREDT
+562 FARIRDELGREDT
-575 VNLGEAVSD
+575 VNFGEAVTD

-592 PTSIAQKVAVTVE
+592 PTSIAQKVEVAVE
-605 HFRRNVMHHLNGT
+605 HFRRNVMHHLGGT

-632 TWSHKMNEYIAKS
+632 TWSHKMNEYIAKRG
-645 EYTDMT
+645 YDDMT
-651 TLVAFSG
+651 TLVAISG
-658 SLAYSD
+658 SLKYGDGA
-664 DPDAPEI
+664 DAIEV
-671 TEASINGVRDTAL
+671 TEASMNGVPDTAL
-684 HFREHDEAKVLIVAN
+684 HFRENDDAKVLIVAN

-713 YVDRELS
+713 YVDRKLS

-730 LNRVIPDK
+730 LNRVFPDK

-745 FVNEPAK
+745 FVNETSA
-752 ILKSFEPYYR
+752 ILESFKPYYR
-762 DAHIEEEIPAN
+762 GAHIEDEIPAN
-773 ALADLGDILDAA
+773 ALADLGDTLDAA
-785 AFYTPEELQS
+785 AFYTPEELDK
-795 LADAYIARQDAETLQ
+795 LADAYIAREDAETLQ

-816 RARWNNHMRQARQ
+816 RARWNDHMRDARLKQ
-829 THNKE
+829 DKE
-834 AYKEGTAFRANLIKY
+834 AYEEGKSFRANLIKY

-859 VDFQDVLLHK
+859 VDFQDALLHK
-869 RAIVAGLMAK
+869 RAIVAGLLSK

-886 DDEDDYTVGIEL
+886 DDDDDYTVGIEL
-898 VGVAVEPATEGIDLG
+898 VGVAVEPIADAIDLG
-913 LAAEEI
+913 LASEEI
-919 DGKLELPGFDGRPV
+919 NGELELPGFDGRPV
-933 AKNSPVKAA
+933 GENSPVQAA

-951 QILAAVGID
+951 QLMAALGVEG
-960 ASNEATKS
+960 STEAAGS

-976 LVEDRTVQALARE
+976 LVEDTTVQALARE

-1000 FKNKGFGAIM
+1000 FKNKGFGALV

-1015 SNEVFEAVTAD
+1015 SQEVFETITAD
-1026 ADNLDLF
+1026 PDNLERF
-1033 LTALAKMLVAA
+1033 LEVLAHMIVAA
-1044 SPRSVEKYFSSTNR
+1044 KDEQESK
-1058 PIEVDFGA
+1058 
-1066 NSSTEAPASY
+1066 

>member
-1 MEKAFEDAI
+1 MEQAFEDAI
-10 VDHLTTH
+10 VDHLGQS
-17 GWLSDTGSGTGAGS
+17 GWLTDTGSNA
-31 SAASTRSS
+31 
-39 TGWDKRRALYVPDV
+39 GWDKARALYVPDV
-53 LHWLE
+53 LYWLE
-58 TQYPEEYLK
+58 TQYSEEYAK
-67 AVPESLT
+67 AVPESLA
-74 GVQREV
+74 GIQRDV

-85 LDRLAEMLD
+85 LDRLTEMLD
-94 KTPILNNR
+94 KTPILNNK
-102 TKQVQHGLLGT
+102 TKKVQQGLLGT

-119 HAQRGQRKA
+119 HSQRGQMKA

-147 EDAQRNRLRVLRQ
+147 EDAQKNRLRVLRQ
-160 VPFDVTGTDTLDLVL
+160 VPFDTTGTDTLDLVL

-196 DAVKQYKEDRRPNK
+196 DAVKQYKVDRKPTK

-228 QEVYMS
+228 QDVQMT
-234 TVLAGLN
+234 TVLAGLD

-253 HAGNPP
+253 HAGNPS

-266 SYLWEEVLDTE
+266 SYLWEEVFESE

-294 GNQGRL
+294 GNKGRL

-309 ATEKVMD
+309 AAEKVID

-344 AHRAGRFIDSTGK
+344 AHRAGRVIDDAGT

-394 NKLGSKSKT
+394 NELGSKSKT
-403 LEAALSRGGHIVS
+403 LEAALTRGGHIIS

-454 AATRLREILVDVDL
+454 AATRLREILVDVDM
-468 PEGEDISADDVLL
+468 PDGEDISSDDVLL
-481 AMNKAIANSPNLS
+481 AMDKAVANSPNLS
-494 FIALTATPKGKTF
+494 FIALTATPKAKTL
-507 AVYGVPNPNG
+507 AAYGMVDPANP
-517 KDDPSVPD
+517 D
-525 DPENPE
+525 

-537 SYFMSQAIEEGFIL
+537 TYEMSQAIEEGFIL
-551 DVLGN
+551 DVLAN
-556 YSTYQM
+556 YSTYEM
-562 FARIRDQLDREDT
+562 FARIRDELGREDT
-575 VNLGEAVSD
+575 VNFGEAVTD

-592 PTSIAQKVAVTVE
+592 PTSIAQKVEVAVE
-605 HFRRNVMHHLNGT
+605 HFRRNVMHHLGGT

-632 TWSHKMNEYIAKS
+632 TWSHKMNEYIAKRG
-645 EYTDMT
+645 YDDMT
-651 TLVAFSG
+651 TLVAISG
-658 SLAYSD
+658 SLKYGDSA
-664 DPDAPEI
+664 DAIEV
-671 TEASINGVRDTAL
+671 TEASMNGVPDTAL
-684 HFREHDEAKVLIVAN
+684 HFRENDDAKVLIVAN

-713 YVDRELS
+713 YVDRKLS

-730 LNRVIPDK
+730 LNRVFPDK
-738 PKPMVVD
+738 PKPMVID
-745 FVNEPAK
+745 FVNETSA
-752 ILKSFEPYYR
+752 ILDSFKPYYR
-762 DAHIEEEIPAN
+762 GAHIEDEIPAN
-773 ALADLGDILDAA
+773 ALADLGDTLDAA
-785 AFYTPEELQS
+785 AFYTPEELDS
-795 LADAYIARQDAETLQ
+795 LADAYIAREDAEALQ

-816 RARWNNHMRQARQ
+816 RARWNDHMRDARLKLD
-829 THNKE
+829 KE
-834 AYKEGTAFRANLIKY
+834 AYEEGKSFRANLIKY

-859 VDFQDVLLHK
+859 VDFQDALLHK
-869 RAIVAGLMAK
+869 RAIVAGLLSK

-886 DDEDDYTVGIEL
+886 DDDDDYTVGIEL
-898 VGVAVEPATEGIDLG
+898 VGVAVEPIADAIDLG
-913 LAAEEI
+913 LASEEI
-919 DGKLELPGFDGRPV
+919 NGELELPGFDGRPV
-933 AKNSPVKAA
+933 GENSPVQAA

-951 QILAAVGID
+951 QLMAALGVEG
-960 ASNEATKS
+960 STEAAGS

-976 LVEDRTVQALARE
+976 LVEDTAVQALARE

-1000 FKNKGFGAIM
+1000 FKNKGFGALV

-1015 SNEVFEAVTAD
+1015 SQEVFETITAD
-1026 ADNLDLF
+1026 PDNLDRF
-1033 LTALAKMLVAA
+1033 LEVLAHMVVAA
-1044 SPRSVEKYFSSTNR
+1044 KDEQESK
-1058 PIEVDFGA
+1058 
-1066 NSSTEAPASY
+1066 

>member
-1 MEKAFEDAI
+1 MGIQSTMEQAFEDAI
-10 VDHLTTH
+10 VDHLGQS
-17 GWLSDTGSGTGAGS
+17 GWLTDTGS
-31 SAASTRSS
+31 SA
-39 TGWDKRRALYVPDV
+39 GWDRARALYVPDV
-53 LHWLE
+53 LYWLE
-58 TQYPEEYLK
+58 TQYPEEYAK
-67 AVPESLT
+67 AVPESLA
-74 GVQREV
+74 GIQRDV

-85 LDRLAEMLD
+85 LDRLTEMLD
-94 KTPILNNR
+94 KTPILNNK
-102 TKQVQHGLLGT
+102 TKKVQQGLLGT

-119 HAQRGQRKA
+119 HSQRGQMKA

-147 EDAQRNRLRVLRQ
+147 EDAQKNRLRVLRQ
-160 VPFDVTGTDTLDLVL
+160 VPFDTKGTDTLDLVL

-196 DAVKQYKEDRRPNK
+196 DAVKQYKVDRKPTK

-228 QEVYMS
+228 QDVQMT
-234 TVLAGLN
+234 TVLAGLD
-241 TFFLPFNQGNDG
+241 TFFLPFNQGDDG
-253 HAGNPP
+253 HAGNPSNP
-259 NPHGSDT
+259 NGSDT
-266 SYLWEEVLDTE
+266 SYLWEEVFESE

-294 GNQGRL
+294 GNKGRL
-300 IFPRYHQLR
+300 VFPRYHQLR
-309 ATEKVMD
+309 AAEKVID

-344 AHRAGRFIDSTGK
+344 AHRAGRVIDDAGT

-394 NKLGSKSKT
+394 NELGSKSKT
-403 LEAALSRGGHIVS
+403 LEAALTRGGHIIS

-454 AATRLREILVDVDL
+454 AATRLREILVDVDM
-468 PEGEDISADDVLL
+468 PDGEDISSDDVLL
-481 AMNKAIANSPNLS
+481 AMDKAVANSPNLS
-494 FIALTATPKGKTF
+494 FIALTATPKAKTL
-507 AVYGVPNPNG
+507 AAYGMVDPDNPG
-517 KDDPSVPD
+517 
-525 DPENPE
+525 

-537 SYFMSQAIEEGFIL
+537 TYEMSQAIEEGFIL
-551 DVLGN
+551 DVLAN
-556 YSTYQM
+556 YSTYEM
-562 FARIRDQLDREDT
+562 FARIRDELGREDT
-575 VNLGEAVSD
+575 VNFGEAVTD

-592 PTSIAQKVAVTVE
+592 PTSIAQKVEVAVE
-605 HFRRNVMHHLNGT
+605 HFRRNVMHHLSGT

-632 TWSHKMNEYIAKS
+632 TWSHKMNEYIAKRG
-645 EYTDMT
+645 YDDMT
-651 TLVAFSG
+651 TLVAISG
-658 SLAYSD
+658 SLKYGDSA
-664 DPDAPEI
+664 DAIEV
-671 TEASINGVRDTAL
+671 TEASMNGVPDTAR
-684 HFREHDEAKVLIVAN
+684 HFRENDDAKVLIVAN

-713 YVDRELS
+713 YVDRKLS

-730 LNRVIPDK
+730 LNRVFPDK

-745 FVNEPAK
+745 FVNETSA
-752 ILKSFEPYYR
+752 ILDSFKPYYR
-762 DAHIEEEIPAN
+762 GAYIEDEIPAN
-773 ALADLGDILDAA
+773 ALADLGDTLDAA
-785 AFYTPEELQS
+785 AFYTPEELDS
-795 LADAYIARQDAETLQ
+795 LADAYIAREDAEALQ

-816 RARWNNHMRQARQ
+816 RARWNDHMRDARLKLD
-829 THNKE
+829 KE
-834 AYKEGTAFRANLIKY
+834 AYEEGKSFRANLIKY

-859 VDFQDVLLHK
+859 VDFQDALLHK
-869 RAIVAGLMAK
+869 RAIVAGLLSK

-886 DDEDDYTVGIEL
+886 DDDDDYTVGIEL
-898 VGVAVEPATEGIDLG
+898 VGVAVEPIADAIDLG
-913 LAAEEI
+913 LASEEI
-919 DGKLELPGFDGRPV
+919 NGELELPGFDGRPV
-933 AKNSPVKAA
+933 GENSPVQAA

-951 QILAAVGID
+951 QLMAALGVEG
-960 ASNEATKS
+960 SSEAAGS

-976 LVEDRTVQALARE
+976 LVEDTAVQALARE

-1000 FKNKGFGAIM
+1000 FKNKGFGALV

-1015 SNEVFEAVTAD
+1015 SQEVFETITAD
-1026 ADNLDLF
+1026 PDNLDRF
-1033 LTALAKMLVAA
+1033 LEVLAHMVVAA
-1044 SPRSVEKYFSSTNR
+1044 KDEQESK
-1058 PIEVDFGA
+1058 
-1066 NSSTEAPASY
+1066 

>member
-1 MEKAFEDAI
+1 
-10 VDHLTTH
+10 
-17 GWLSDTGSGTGAGS
+17 
-31 SAASTRSS
+31 
-39 TGWDKRRALYVPDV
+39 
-53 LHWLE
+53 
-58 TQYPEEYLK
+58 
-67 AVPESLT
+67 
-74 GVQREV
+74 
-80 YVSKL
+80 
-85 LDRLAEMLD
+85 
-94 KTPILNNR
+94 
-102 TKQVQHGLLGT
+102 

-119 HAQRGQRKA
+119 HSQRGQMKA

-141 LYTNAI
+141 LYTNAL
-147 EDAQRNRLRVLRQ
+147 EDAQKNRLRVLRQ
-160 VPFDVTGTDTLDLVL
+160 VPFDTKGTDTLDLVL

-196 DAVKQYKEDRRPNK
+196 DAVKQYKVDRKPTK

-228 QEVYMS
+228 QDVQMT
-234 TVLAGLN
+234 TVLAGLD

-253 HAGNPP
+253 HAGNPS

-266 SYLWEEVLDTE
+266 SYLWEEVFESE

-294 GNQGRL
+294 GNKGRL

-309 ATEKVMD
+309 AAEKVID

-344 AHRAGRFIDSTGK
+344 AHRAGRVIDDAGT

-394 NKLGSKSKT
+394 NELGSKSKT
-403 LEAALSRGGHIVS
+403 LEAALTRGGHIIS

-454 AATRLREILVDVDL
+454 AATRLREILVDVDM
-468 PEGEDISADDVLL
+468 PDGEDISSDDVLL
-481 AMNKAIANSPNLS
+481 AMDKAVANSPNLS
-494 FIALTATPKGKTF
+494 FIALTATPKAKTL
-507 AVYGVPNPNG
+507 AAYGMADPDNP
-517 KDDPSVPD
+517 D
-525 DPENPE
+525 

-537 SYFMSQAIEEGFIL
+537 TYEMSQAIEEGFIL
-551 DVLGN
+551 DVLAN
-556 YSTYQM
+556 YSTYAM
-562 FARIRDQLDREDT
+562 FARIRDELGREDT
-575 VNLGEAVSD
+575 VNFGEAVTD

-592 PTSIAQKVAVTVE
+592 PTSIAQKVEVAVE
-605 HFRRNVMHHLNGT
+605 HFRRNVMHHLGGT

-632 TWSHKMNEYIAKS
+632 TWSHKMNEYIAKRG
-645 EYTDMT
+645 YDDMT
-651 TLVAFSG
+651 TLVAISG
-658 SLAYSD
+658 SLKYGDSA
-664 DPDAPEI
+664 DAIEV
-671 TEASINGVRDTAL
+671 TEASMNGVPDTAR
-684 HFREHDEAKVLIVAN
+684 HFRENDDAKVLIVAN

-713 YVDRELS
+713 YVDRKLS

-730 LNRVIPDK
+730 LNRVFPDK

-745 FVNEPAK
+745 FVNETSA
-752 ILKSFEPYYR
+752 ILDSFKPYYR
-762 DAHIEEEIPAN
+762 GAHIEDEIPAN
-773 ALADLGDILDAA
+773 ALADLGDTLDAA
-785 AFYTPEELQS
+785 AFYTPEELDS
-795 LADAYIARQDAETLQ
+795 LADAYIAREDAEALQ

-816 RARWNNHMRQARQ
+816 RARWNDHMRDARLKLD
-829 THNKE
+829 KE
-834 AYKEGTAFRANLIKY
+834 AYEEGKSFRANLIKY

-859 VDFQDVLLHK
+859 VDFQDALLHK
-869 RAIVAGLMAK
+869 RAIVAGLLSK

-886 DDEDDYTVGIEL
+886 DDDDDYTVGIEL
-898 VGVAVEPATEGIDLG
+898 VGVAVEPIADAIDLG
-913 LAAEEI
+913 LASEEI
-919 DGKLELPGFDGRPV
+919 NGELELPGFDGRPV
-933 AKNSPVKAA
+933 GENSPVQAA

-951 QILAAVGID
+951 QLMAALGVEG
-960 ASNEATKS
+960 STEAAGS

-976 LVEDRTVQALARE
+976 LVEDTTVQALARE

-1000 FKNKGFGAIM
+1000 FKNKGFGALV

-1015 SNEVFEAVTAD
+1015 SQEVFETITAD
-1026 ADNLDLF
+1026 PDNLERF
-1033 LTALAKMLVAA
+1033 LEVLAHMIVAA
-1044 SPRSVEKYFSSTNR
+1044 KDEQESK
-1058 PIEVDFGA
+1058 
-1066 NSSTEAPASY
+1066 